1 MVNNKRNKVTMEME
15 EGTLKSHQK
24 VGFTSQSVKCDL
36 VDDVK
41 MFIRSGR
48 VIACD
53 PREAILDNQLSEDH
67 VGMSIL
73 YYLNNISVVMMIWKW
88 PLV

>member
-1 MVNNKRNKVTMEME
+1 
-15 EGTLKSHQK
+15 
-24 VGFTSQSVKCDL
+24 
-36 VDDVK
+36 

-53 PREAILDNQLSEDH
+53 PREVVLDNQLSEDH